1 MVEEKQKEKSKTWA
15 WILAAVIIIGLGI
28 GGYFWLSQEKPEKY
42 TGPVEKITVAIGTG
56 PVTSLIHI
64 AFENSYFTNEGL
76 DFVLQQHQSGKSAFN
91 AIVEGEVDL
100 ATAAETPIM
109 LAIMRGEK
117 ICILATISSTE
128 KNKMIV
134 ARKDKGV
141 SIPNDLKGKKIGVAA
156 GTNAEF
162 FMDSFLIMHRIP
174 REEIEAINVEPNAI
188 VDTLTSGEVDAVSTW
203 NPHISILKKKLG
215 DNGVTFS
222 GEGIYRETFNISTK
236 QDFANENPENIKKV
250 LRALIK
256 ASEFI
261 EENPDEAQ
269 KIIAGKIGM
278 DKATLNELWKL
289 YDFKV
294 TLDQS
299 LLVTLEDEARWA
311 IKNKLTEKTEIPD
324 YLGACRFTT
333 VDRFHHFGSLRVGY

>member
-1 MVEEKQKEKSKTWA
+1 MVEEKQEKKSKT
-15 WILAAVIIIGLGI
+15 WILAAVIVISLGI

-64 AFENSYFTNEGL
+64 AFENGYFTNEGL

-134 ARKDKGV
+134 ARKDKG
-141 SIPNDLKGKKIGVAA
+141 ITTIDDLVGKKIGVSI

-162 FMDSFLIMHRIP
+162 FMDSFLICEKP
-174 REEIEAINVEPNAI
+174 R
-188 VDTLTSGEVDAVSTW
+188 TLT
-203 NPHISILKKKLG
+203 H
-215 DNGVTFS
+215 
-222 GEGIYRETFNISTK
+222 
-236 QDFANENPENIKKV
+236 
-250 LRALIK
+250 
-256 ASEFI
+256 
-261 EENPDEAQ
+261 
-269 KIIAGKIGM
+269 
-278 DKATLNELWKL
+278 
-289 YDFKV
+289 
-294 TLDQS
+294 
-299 LLVTLEDEARWA
+299 
-311 IKNKLTEKTEIPD
+311 
-324 YLGACRFTT
+324 
-333 VDRFHHFGSLRVGY
+333 

>member
-1 MVEEKQKEKSKTWA
+1 
-15 WILAAVIIIGLGI
+15 
-28 GGYFWLSQEKPEKY
+28 
-42 TGPVEKITVAIGTG
+42 
-56 PVTSLIHI
+56 
-64 AFENSYFTNEGL
+64 
-76 DFVLQQHQSGKSAFN
+76 
-91 AIVEGEVDL
+91 
-100 ATAAETPIM
+100 
-109 LAIMRGEK
+109 MRGEK

-141 SIPNDLKGKKIGVAA
+141 SIPNDLKGKKIGVSV

-162 FMDSFLIMHRIP
+162 FMDSFLIMHGISRD
-174 REEIEAINVEPNAI
+174 EVQVINVGSNAI

-203 NPHISILKKKLG
+203 NPHISILQKGLG

-222 GEGIYRETFNISTK
+222 GEGIYRETFNIATK
-236 QDFANENPENIKKV
+236 QDFANENPHTIKKV

-256 ASEFI
+256 AEEFC
-261 EENPDEAQ
+261 EENPDEARE
-269 KIIAGKIGM
+269 IIAGKIGM
-278 DKATLNELWKL
+278 ERAALNELWEL

-311 IKNKLTEKTEIPD
+311 IKNKLTDKTEVPNYLD
-324 YLGACRFTT
+324 YIYYDTLEEVKPEA
-333 VDRFHHFGSLRVGY
+333 VGIIR

>member
-1 MVEEKQKEKSKTWA
+1 MTFIKAQKIFIGIAIVVVTG
-15 WILAAVIIIGLGI
+15 ILA
-28 GGYFWLSQEKPEKY
+28 GGCQEKPEEY

-56 PVTSLIHI
+56 PVTNLIHI
-64 AFENSYFTNEGL
+64 AFVKGYFENEGL
-76 DFVLQQHQSGKSAFN
+76 DFILQQHPSGKSAFN
-91 AIVEGEVDL
+91 ALVEGDADL

-117 ICILATISSTE
+117 MCILTTISCTE

-141 SIPNDLKGKKIGVAA
+141 SIPNDLKGKKIGVVV

-162 FMDSFLIMHRIP
+162 FMDSFLIMHGILMD
-174 REEIEAINVEPNAI
+174 EVEVINVEPNAI

-215 DNGVTFS
+215 DNGVIFS
-222 GEGIYRETFNISTK
+222 GEGIYRETFNIATK
-236 QDFANENPENIKKV
+236 QNFANENLENIKKV

-256 ASEFI
+256 AEEFI

-269 KIIAGKIGM
+269 ETVAGKIGM
-278 DKATLNELWKL
+278 DKATLNKLWKL
-289 YDFKV
+289 YNFKI

-299 LLVTLEDEARWA
+299 LLVTLEAETRWI
-311 IKNKLTEKTEIPD
+311 IKNKLTNKTEVPNYLD
-324 YLGACRFTT
+324 YIYLDALEEVKPEAIKIIR
-333 VDRFHHFGSLRVGY
+333 

>member
-1 MVEEKQKEKSKTWA
+1 MKKILINGFI
-15 WILAAVIIIGLGI
+15 ILAAALFIYNCSG
-28 GGYFWLSQEKPEKY
+28 EKSPY
-42 TGPVEKITVAIGTG
+42 TGSVEKITMAIGTG

-64 AFENSYFTNEGL
+64 ALVKGYFENEGL

-91 AIVEGEVDL
+91 AVVEGEADL

-109 LAIMRGEK
+109 DAVIMGEK
-117 ICILATISSTE
+117 IYILATISSTE

-141 SIPNDLKGKKIGVAA
+141 SIPNDLKGKKIGVSV

-162 FMDSFLIMHRIP
+162 FMDSFLIMHRIS
-174 REEIEAINVEPNAI
+174 RDEVEVINVESNAI

-203 NPHISILKKKLG
+203 NPHISILQKGLG

-222 GEGIYRETFNISTK
+222 GEGIYRETFNIVTK
-236 QDFANENPENIKKV
+236 QDFANENPETIKKV

-256 ASEFI
+256 ADEFI
-261 EENPDEAQ
+261 EENPDEARE
-269 KIIAGKIGM
+269 IVAGKIGM
-278 DKATLNELWKL
+278 DKATLNELWEL
-289 YDFKV
+289 YNFKV

-299 LLVTLEDEARWA
+299 LLVTLEAEARWA
-311 IKNKLTEKTEIPD
+311 IKNKLTDAIEVPNYLD
-324 YLGACRFTT
+324 YIYMDALEEVKPEA
-333 VDRFHHFGSLRVGY
+333 VGIIR

>member
-1 MVEEKQKEKSKTWA
+1 MTFTRAQK
-15 WILAAVIIIGLGI
+15 IFMGIVIIVLIGI
-28 GGYFWLSQEKPEKY
+28 STGGCQEKPEEY

-64 AFENSYFTNEGL
+64 AFAKGYFENEGL
-76 DFVLQQHQSGKSAFN
+76 DFVIQQHQSGKSAFN
-91 AIVEGEVDL
+91 AVVQGEADL

-117 ICILATISSTE
+117 IYVLATISSTD

-141 SIPNDLKGKKIGVAA
+141 SIPNDLKGKKIGVSI

-162 FMDSFLIMHRIP
+162 FMDSFLIMHGISRG
-174 REEIEAINVEPNAI
+174 EVEVINVESNAI
-188 VDTLTSGEVDAVSTW
+188 VDTLVGEEVDAVSTW
-203 NPHISILKKKLG
+203 NPYINMLQKGLG

-222 GEGIYRETFNISTK
+222 GEGIYRETFNIITK
-236 QDFANENPENIKKV
+236 QDFTNENPETIKKV

-256 ASEFI
+256 ANEFI

-269 KIIAGKIGM
+269 EIVAGRIGM
-278 DKATLNELWKL
+278 DRAVFNELWEL
-289 YDFKV
+289 FNFEV

-299 LLVTLEDEARWA
+299 LLVTLEAETRWA
-311 IKNKLTEKTEIPD
+311 IITKLTDKKEVPNYLDYIYFDALEEIKPE
-324 YLGACRFTT
+324 A
-333 VDRFHHFGSLRVGY
+333 VGIIR

>member
-1 MVEEKQKEKSKTWA
+1 MIFTKAQRIFVGIAIIVVIGVSVGGCQEQPEE
-15 WILAAVIIIGLGI
+15 
-28 GGYFWLSQEKPEKY
+28 Y

-64 AFENSYFTNEGL
+64 AFVKGYFENEGL
-76 DFVLQQHQSGKSAFN
+76 DFALQQHQSGKSAFN
-91 AIVEGEVDL
+91 AVVEGEADL

-141 SIPNDLKGKKIGVAA
+141 SIPNDLKGKRIGVSV

-162 FMDSFLIMHRIP
+162 FMDSFLIMHGISRD
-174 REEIEAINVEPNAI
+174 EVEVINVESNAI
-188 VDTLTSGEVDAVSTW
+188 IDTLTSGEVDAVSTW
-203 NPHISILKKKLG
+203 NPHISILQKGLG

-222 GEGIYRETFNISTK
+222 GEGIYRETFNIATK
-236 QDFANENPENIKKV
+236 QDFANENPETIKKV

-256 ASEFI
+256 ADEFI
-261 EENPDEAQ
+261 EENSNEARE
-269 KIIAGKIGM
+269 IVAGKIKM
-278 DKATLNELWKL
+278 DRAELNELWKL
-289 YDFKV
+289 YNFRV

-299 LLVTLEDEARWA
+299 LLVTLEAEARWA
-311 IKNKLTEKTEIPD
+311 IKNKLTDATEVPNYLD
-324 YLGACRFTT
+324 YIYYDALEEVKPEA
-333 VDRFHHFGSLRVGY
+333 VGIIH

>member
-1 MVEEKQKEKSKTWA
+1 MMK
-15 WILAAVIIIGLGI
+15 IIGIFISVIVVIVILVSGCV
-28 GGYFWLSQEKPEKY
+28 QEQKY

-64 AFENSYFTNEGL
+64 AFVKGYFENEGL
-76 DFVLQQHQSGKSAFN
+76 DFVLQQHPSGKSAFN
-91 AIVEGEVDL
+91 AVVEGEADL

-141 SIPNDLKGKKIGVAA
+141 SIPNDLKGKKIGVSV

-162 FMDSFLIMHRIP
+162 FMDSFLIMHGISRD
-174 REEIEAINVEPNAI
+174 EVEVINVESNAI

-203 NPHISILKKKLG
+203 NPHISILQKGLG

-222 GEGIYRETFNISTK
+222 GEGIYRETFNIATK
-236 QDFANENPENIKKV
+236 QDFANENPQTIKKV

-256 ASEFI
+256 AEEFC
-261 EENPDEAQ
+261 EENPDEARE
-269 KIIAGKIGM
+269 IIAGKIGM
-278 DKATLNELWKL
+278 DRAALNELWEL

-299 LLVTLEDEARWA
+299 LLVTLEAEARWA
-311 IKNKLTEKTEIPD
+311 IKNKLTDKTEVPNYLD
-324 YLGACRFTT
+324 YIYLDALEKVKPEAIGIIR
-333 VDRFHHFGSLRVGY
+333 